1 MVVSQSVKKL
11 ALVYIFLVSLV
22 CLFIFINTY
31 TNFFVSVIN
40 IIPQNVH
47 QVAIPS
53 ADVVENPREQ
63 NQENETIVLFFWS
76 KFFGRPSKFFEG
88 VWKKGN
94 ERGKCPVA
102 CEVTTNRSRINE
114 AKAFIVHSRDP
125 NPLPP
130 SKHIPWVLTG
140 MENPISTPVLRNADF
155 MSQFHLSRSYRL
167 DSDFP
172 TPVFRKPSLEPPVAF
187 ENKTGGVMAAFS
199 NCERVRTAYLRQ
211 LMKYIKVDSY
221 GGCLHNK
228 EGLTKRYIGQFREVK
243 QALARSYKFM
253 IVFFN
258 QDCDYFV
265 DDQIRHA
272 LNAGSV
278 PIVMSTDK
286 IYEFLPGNLKNAI
299 VNVRDFKSPKD
310 LADRLKFLMN
320 NKTEYNKFLEWKV
333 KGLGDISNTVIGK
346 YWERKFGHWCQ
357 ICEAVSQGRWHKEG
371 LKADVCKPRDYKDW
385 GIGP

>member
-114 AKAFIVHSRDP
+114 AKAFIVHSRDS

-140 MENPISTPVLRNADF
+140 VENPIYTPVLRKADF

-199 NCERVRTAYLRQ
+199 NCERVRTAYLGH

-243 QALARSYKFM
+243 QALARSYKFI

-265 DDQIRHA
+265 DDQIYHA

-286 IYEFLPGNLKNAI
+286 IYEFFAW
-299 VNVRDFKSPKD
+299 KS
-310 LADRLKFLMN
+310 
-320 NKTEYNKFLEWKV
+320 
-333 KGLGDISNTVIGK
+333 
-346 YWERKFGHWCQ
+346 
-357 ICEAVSQGRWHKEG
+357 KE
-371 LKADVCKPRDYKDW
+371 CYREC
-385 GIGP
+385 